1 MLRWIALKQN
11 KTTTTTTTTKT
22 KTCHAVVQ
30 SRAVSVHMNLCDLW
44 CREIKTS
51 VSLNIPQ

>member
-1 MLRWIALKQN
+1 MLQWIALKQN
-11 KTTTTTTTTKT
+11 KTTTTKT
-22 KTCHAVVQ
+22 KTCRAVVQ

-51 VSLNIPQ
+51 VSLNI